1 MVGDP
6 LPTAFHHSI
15 ARRVFH
21 NNQLEKQTI
30 MRACGCE
37 GLRGEQAG
45 RRRAALPACMSLA
58 CISPNESSTEGCL
71 AAVSS
76 DRNMPVY
83 VNISRQR

>member
-1 MVGDP
+1 MAGDP

-30 MRACGCE
+30 TRAFGWE
-37 GLRGEQAG
+37 GLRGELAEC
-45 RRRAALPACMSLA
+45 RRRASLPTCMSLA

-76 DRNMPVY
+76 DRNLP
-83 VNISRQR
+83 ST